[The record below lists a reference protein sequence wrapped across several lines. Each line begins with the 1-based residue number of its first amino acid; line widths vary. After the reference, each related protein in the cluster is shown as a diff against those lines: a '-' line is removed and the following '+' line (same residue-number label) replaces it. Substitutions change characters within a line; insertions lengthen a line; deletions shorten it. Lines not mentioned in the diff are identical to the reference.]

1 MPYRFISN
9 RAGAA
14 PYHNGRM
21 REKKPLLLPIMPNA
35 SNSGSVPKPSITR
48 NPVLQHVSLIGAAAT
63 Y

>member
-35 SNSGSVPKPSITR
+35 SNSGSLPK
-48 NPVLQHVSLIGAAAT
+48 PVLQHVSLTGAAAT
-63 Y
+63 D